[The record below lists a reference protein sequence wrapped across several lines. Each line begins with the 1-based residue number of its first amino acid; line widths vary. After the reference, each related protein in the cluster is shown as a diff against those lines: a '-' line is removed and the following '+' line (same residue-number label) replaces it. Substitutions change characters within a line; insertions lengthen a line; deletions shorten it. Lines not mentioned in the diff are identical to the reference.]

1 MASMLQPFQLISKA
15 AKAFF
20 KSDLRVR
27 RGERGLEVVLD
38 DPDQPARGSATGAPA
53 KARGQARPDPA
64 QERERQVLVQV
75 QASLARLLDELPENR
90 NTLRHLAF
98 IEHALHKKGLR
109 ALHKVPYDVLKRALE
124 QFEGLVVNWS
134 DEGLATLRSKM
145 AVTLIEREP
154 EAAVPAAPAE
164 ESNSVTATAPLAH
177 PIDLQGD
184 DAAEAEAALLA
195 AYGSVGMP
203 ELELAPTAEDA
214 ALEVQGELNSPS
226 GQALAKAARR
236 GDPVRPADARPRE
249 LHT

>member
-20 KSDLRVR
+20 KSDLRLR

-38 DPDQPARGSATGAPA
+38 DPDQPAAATGTGAKGRA
-53 KARGQARPDPA
+53 KARLDPA
-64 QERERQVLVQV
+64 QERERQVLAQV

-90 NTLRHLAF
+90 STLRHLAF
-98 IEHALHKKGLR
+98 IEHALNKKGLR

-145 AVTLIEREP
+145 AVALIEREP
-154 EAAVPAAPAE
+154 ESAVPPVAQE
-164 ESNSVTATAPLAH
+164 DSRSSVTDTAPLAH

-184 DAAEAEAALLA
+184 EAAEAEAALLA

-203 ELELAPTAEDA
+203 ELELAPTTEDA
-214 ALEVQGELNSPS
+214 AVEVQGELSSPS
-226 GQALAKAARR
+226 GKALAKAVRR
-236 GDPVRPADARPRE
+236 GEPVHPA
-249 LHT
+249 